1 MWPHDEAPPKTKL
14 AAHRE
19 PGSSTALTVPPT
31 RVVKR
36 LGPDQPGALKHAQR
50 YGPALV
56 CVRYRHNVT
65 GDMRYTTVELIVDSA
80 PVAHRRR
87 RAKPERERMQIVAIH
102 IAPHEH
108 ALRDRLKEHGAV
120 WDGKARVWYLA
131 QSIAR
136 SLDLLHR
143 IV

>member
-1 MWPHDEAPPKTKL
+1 MWPDDERPPTTKL

-19 PGSSTALTVPPT
+19 PGGSTTLAVPPT

-56 CVRYRHNVT
+56 CVRYRHDTT

-87 RAKPERERMQIVAIH
+87 RASAERGRMQIVAIH
-102 IAPHEH
+102 IGSNER
-108 ALRDRLKEHGAV
+108 ALQRRVAEHGAV
-120 WDGKARVWYLA
+120 WDRKARVWYLA
-131 QSIAR
+131 QCAAK
-136 SLDLLHR
+136 SLDLLDR

>member
-1 MWPHDEAPPKTKL
+1 MGPDDEHPPTTAP
-14 AAHRE
+14 AANHEFGGDHARAA
-19 PGSSTALTVPPT
+19 PQT

-36 LGPDQPGALKHAQR
+36 LSPDQPGALKHARR

-56 CVRYRHNVT
+56 CVRYRHDVT

-102 IAPHEH
+102 IAPHER
-108 ALRDRLKEHGAV
+108 ALHRRLNEHGAV
-120 WDGKARVWYLA
+120 WDSKARVWYLA
-131 QSIAR
+131 QSVAR
-136 SLDLLHR
+136 SLDLLDR